1 VKLSYAQYTKSKE
14 APCLGAWCLL
24 FGPED
29 HLKREA
35 LARIRARV
43 EAALGEEP
51 TWEVVDGSTLTA
63 RELLSRCQTGALF
76 GGARVVVVR
85 GAHSI
90 DGDEQEKLAKA
101 VAELPPGVAVVL
113 VASDGRGRGARRGV
127 RAKLAKAIEEQG
139 LAIEFRALKA
149 PEAARWAIAKAR
161 QLGKKLEPAAARK
174 LADQKVGTGL
184 ADLEAEVEKL
194 ALFVGDSPTIGGA
207 HVEEVTPRRLEEDI
221 FRLVDAVGRRQAGR
235 AVAVLRELLRDRREK
250 PERIVGM
257 LAQAIRLIW
266 QTKLLVERGWKP
278 NREPDAETVAMLP
291 QDDRK
296 NALAQFK
303 RRPWQVSRTAEQS
316 QALSWGKPTR
326 AIHAPNGCDLTVK
339 SIQGKVND
347 PATAVELVV
356 VQLCTD
362 LEMPVWGG
370 PKAWVS

>member
-1 VKLSYAQYTKSKE
+1 VKLTYAQYPKSKD

-43 EAALGEEP
+43 EAAFGEEP

-63 RELLSRCQTGALF
+63 RELLNRCQTGALF

-85 GAHSI
+85 GAQGI

-101 VAELPPGVAVVL
+101 VAELPPGVAVIL
-113 VASDGRGRGARRGV
+113 VASGGGGRGARRGV
-127 RAKLAKAIEEQG
+127 LAKLANAIEEQG
-139 LAIEFRALKA
+139 LAIDFPALKA
-149 PEAARWAIAKAR
+149 PEAARWAIAKAK
-161 QLGKKLEPAAARK
+161 QLGKKLEPAAAHK

-207 HVEEVTPRRLEEDI
+207 HVEEVTPRRLEDDI

-235 AVAVLRELLRDRREK
+235 AVAILRELLRDRREE
-250 PERIVGM
+250 PGNIVGM

-278 NREPDAETVAMLP
+278 NREPDAETAAMLP

-296 NALAQFK
+296 NALAQFQRK
-303 RRPWQVSRTAEQS
+303 QWLVSRTIT
-316 QALSWGKPTR
+316 QANAFSWGQLKR
-326 AIHAPNGCDLTVK
+326 AIHALHGCDLAIK
-339 SIQGKVND
+339 SIQGKVTD
-347 PATAVELVV
+347 PEVAVELLV

-362 LEMPVWGG
+362 LEMPLWEG